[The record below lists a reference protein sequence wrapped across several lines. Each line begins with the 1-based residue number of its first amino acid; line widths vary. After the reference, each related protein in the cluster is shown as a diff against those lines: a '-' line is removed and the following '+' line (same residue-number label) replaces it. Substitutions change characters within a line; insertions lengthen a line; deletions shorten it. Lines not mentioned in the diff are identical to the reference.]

1 MAIKEKYT
9 IICDEVRQE
18 NNGKFII
25 LGVYMGTIT
34 IPQIPFVLPS
44 LTFFQLLESDRVGL
58 FNVRMKL
65 QHLETG
71 KNLVEGMGG
80 INIVRPGQA
89 INALRLPNV
98 PLTAA
103 GTYNFV
109 MEIEHEKDPIIVPFD
124 VMLVIPQQPQM
135 AGIPPGMPQG
145 GMPGMG
151 R

>member
-1 MAIKEKYT
+1 MIKEKYT

-44 LTFFQLLESDRVGL
+44 LTFFQLLESDRVGM

-98 PLTAA
+98 PLIAA
-103 GTYNFV
+103 GTYFV
-109 MEIEHEKDPIIVPFD
+109 IEIEHERNPIIVPFD
-124 VMLVIPQQPQM
+124 VMLVIPQQHQVT
-135 AGIPPGMPQG
+135 GMPQS